1 MSGDPHTVLFELCYK
16 RVRISSVLRKPYKT
30 LGTGLIIHIKIR
42 DIHCDAVDVLLHD
55 SEHPA

>member
-1 MSGDPHTVLFELCYK
+1 
-16 RVRISSVLRKPYKT
+16 VLRKPYKT

-55 SEHPA
+55 SEHPV